1 MTGKE
6 FAAMVLNHFGDGVVI
21 LLAVAVVV
29 AAFTVIT

>member
-6 FAAMVLNHFGDGVVI
+6 FIEMMLNRFGDGLVI

-29 AAFTVIT
+29 AAFSAIA